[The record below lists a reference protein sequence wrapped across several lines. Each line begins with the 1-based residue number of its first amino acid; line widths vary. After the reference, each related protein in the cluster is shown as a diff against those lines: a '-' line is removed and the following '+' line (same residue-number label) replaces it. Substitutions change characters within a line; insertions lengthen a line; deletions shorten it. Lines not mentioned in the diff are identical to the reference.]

1 MKTITLIII
10 LGILAI
16 IFVPKLINKYN
27 VQLLRECPDEM
38 IINKMPSTDDSDTDY
53 SYYIKDSKRHEI
65 SEYDAVW
72 VNMNCKLKVQ
82 EVY

>member
-1 MKTITLIII
+1 MKRILLIVIVGII
-10 LGILAI
+10 AI
-16 IFVPKLINKYN
+16 IFIPKLVNKYN

-38 IINKMPSTDDSDTDY
+38 IINRMPPIESSGVV
-53 SYYIKDSKRHEI
+53 SYYIKDGEIRKI
-65 SEYDAVW
+65 SEYDEVW

>member
-16 IFVPKLINKYN
+16 IFIPKFINKVN
-27 VQLLRECPDEM
+27 VKLLQECPDEM
-38 IINKMPSTDDSDTDY
+38 IINRMPSVGDSNTNN
-53 SYYIKDSKRHEI
+53 SYYIKDGARRET
-65 SEYDAVW
+65 SEYDEVW
-72 VNMNCKLKVQ
+72 VNMNCKLNVQ

>member
-1 MKTITLIII
+1 MKSIFLIII

-16 IFVPKLINKYN
+16 IFIPKLINKYN
-27 VQLLRECPDEM
+27 VQLIRECPDEM
-38 IINKMPSTDDSDTDY
+38 IVNRMPSVGELNNNN
-53 SYYIKDSKRHEI
+53 SYYIKDGIRREI
-65 SEYDAVW
+65 SEYDEVW